1 MAMGKYVLAKY
12 HPEMQG
18 HVFICG
24 GPLAPTF
31 DPDVSKAATFDSID
45 DALLLR
51 SGLPHLL
58 GGTDAY
64 HVHEVLPDGR
74 VVDVE
79 P

>member
-1 MAMGKYVLAKY
+1 MAKYVLGKY
-12 HPEMQG
+12 YPQMRG

-24 GPLAPTF
+24 GAMAPTF
-31 DPDVSKAATFDSID
+31 DPDVSRAFKMDSTEV
-45 DALLLR
+45 ALLLR

-74 VVDVE
+74 VIDVE

>member
-1 MAMGKYVLAKY
+1 MR
-12 HPEMQG
+12 G

-24 GPLAPTF
+24 GPFPPTF
-31 DPDVSKAATFDSID
+31 DVDVSRAARFDSVE
-45 DALLLR
+45 DALIVR
-51 SGLPHLL
+51 TNMPHQL
-58 GGTDAY
+58 GGNDQY